1 MELEKRNTLILSIAQ
16 GLSVTTTNINMI
28 NTGLVGTI
36 LATHSSYATIPLSL
50 QFLTIALTLIPVS
63 LLMGKFGRRPMFLI
77 GAMSAFVGCLVIACA
92 IYYKLFSLFIL
103 GSILLGFSQ
112 ANQQFYRYAAADNVS
127 ISLKSKA
134 ISLVLAGGL
143 IAAILGP
150 EVSRY
155 SFDFFPDYIYLATYL
170 FAAIIQIINFL
181 ILIFI
186 NIKKPIPSKKTNR
199 PLGDVLLQKNL
210 IIAIL
215 AAAVGYSLMSF
226 IMTATP
232 LQIVN
237 VCKLG
242 DSASATV
249 IQWHVIAMFAP
260 SFFTGTIIN
269 SLGNR
274 KVMMI
279 GLFLYA
285 FSISFTIIGQ
295 TIEHFWIALF
305 LCGLGW
311 NFLYVGGSDIIA
323 KSALPEERAKVQGV
337 TDFIIFVFV
346 ATGSF
351 LAGALH
357 STLGWE
363 IMMFYT
369 SIPIFI
375 LFMSIII
382 INPDGGIKARY

>member
-1 MELEKRNTLILSIAQ
+1 LELEKRNTLILSVAQ
-16 GLSVTTTNINMI
+16 GLSITTTSINMI
-28 NTGLVGTI
+28 NTGLVGAM
-36 LATHSSYATIPLSL
+36 LATNPSYSTIPLSL

-63 LLMGKFGRRPMFLI
+63 LLMGKFGRRSMFLL
-77 GAMSAFVGCLVIACA
+77 GSLAAFIGCLIIA
-92 IYYKLFSLFIL
+92 FSIIDKSFYLFIV

-127 ISLKSKA
+127 NNLKSKA
-134 ISLVLAGGL
+134 ISLVLAGGV
-143 IAAILGP
+143 IAAVVGP

-155 SFDFFPDYIYLATYL
+155 SFDLFPDYIYLATYL
-170 FAAIIQIINFL
+170 LAASIQIINFT

-186 NIKKPIPSKKTNR
+186 KIKKPEVTAKKIR
-199 PLGDVLLQKNL
+199 PLKDILMQKTL

-237 VCKLG
+237 ICKLG
-242 DSASATV
+242 NSASSTV
-249 IQWHVIAMFAP
+249 IQWHIIAMFAP
-260 SFFTGTIIN
+260 SFFTGSII
-269 SLGNR
+269 SRFGNR
-274 KVMMI
+274 KVMLVGI
-279 GLFLYA
+279 ILYA
-285 FSISFTIIGQ
+285 FSVFFGILGDTVLN
-295 TIEHFWIALF
+295 FWIALF

-346 ATGSF
+346 AMGSF
-351 LAGALH
+351 LAGYLH
-357 STLGWE
+357 SNLGWE
-363 IMMFYT
+363 VMLFYT
-369 SIPIFI
+369 IIPISVIFI
-375 LFMSIII
+375 SIII
-382 INPDGGIKARY
+382 IKPQNLKLN

>member
-1 MELEKRNTLILSIAQ
+1 LELEKRNTLILSVAQ
-16 GLSVTTTNINMI
+16 GLSITTTSINMI
-28 NTGLVGTI
+28 NTGLVGAM
-36 LATHSSYATIPLSL
+36 LATNPSYSTIPLSI

-63 LLMGKFGRRPMFLI
+63 LLMGKFGRRSMFLL
-77 GAMSAFVGCLVIACA
+77 GSLAAFIGCLIIA
-92 IYYKLFSLFIL
+92 FSIIDKSFYLFIL

-127 ISLKSKA
+127 NNLKSKA
-134 ISLVLAGGL
+134 ISLVLAGGV
-143 IAAILGP
+143 IAAVVGP

-155 SFDFFPDYIYLATYL
+155 SFDLFPDYIYLATYL
-170 FAAIIQIINFL
+170 LAASIQIINFT

-186 NIKKPIPSKKTNR
+186 KIKKPGVTAKKIR
-199 PLGDVLLQKNL
+199 PLKDILIQKTL

-237 VCKLG
+237 ICKLG
-242 DSASATV
+242 NSASSTV
-249 IQWHVIAMFAP
+249 IQWHIIAMFAP
-260 SFFTGTIIN
+260 SFFTGSII
-269 SLGNR
+269 SRFGNR
-274 KVMMI
+274 KVMLVGI
-279 GLFLYA
+279 ILYA
-285 FSISFTIIGQ
+285 FSVFFGILGDTVLN
-295 TIEHFWIALF
+295 FWIALF

-346 ATGSF
+346 AMGSF
-351 LAGALH
+351 LAGYLH
-357 STLGWE
+357 SNLGWE
-363 IMMFYT
+363 IMLFYT
-369 SIPIFI
+369 IIPISLIFI
-375 LFMSIII
+375 GIII
-382 INPDGGIKARY
+382 IKPQNLKLN

>member
-1 MELEKRNTLILSIAQ
+1 MELEKRNTLILSVAQ
-16 GLSVTTTNINMI
+16 GLSITTTSINMI
-28 NTGLVGTI
+28 NTGLVGAM
-36 LATHSSYATIPLSL
+36 LATNPSYSTIPLSL

-63 LLMGKFGRRPMFLI
+63 LLMGKFGRRSMFLL
-77 GAMSAFVGCLVIACA
+77 GSLAAFIGCLIIA
-92 IYYKLFSLFIL
+92 FSIIDKSFYLFIL

-127 ISLKSKA
+127 NNLKSKA
-134 ISLVLAGGL
+134 ISLVLAGGI
-143 IAAILGP
+143 IAAVVGP

-155 SFDFFPDYIYLATYL
+155 SFDLFPDYIYLATYL
-170 FAAIIQIINFL
+170 LAASIQIINFT

-186 NIKKPIPSKKTNR
+186 KIKKPEVTAKKIR
-199 PLGDVLLQKNL
+199 PLKDILMQKTL

-237 VCKLG
+237 ICKLG
-242 DSASATV
+242 NSASSTV
-249 IQWHVIAMFAP
+249 IQWHIIAMFAP
-260 SFFTGTIIN
+260 SFFTGSII
-269 SLGNR
+269 SRFGNR
-274 KVMMI
+274 KVMLVGI
-279 GLFLYA
+279 ILYA
-285 FSISFTIIGQ
+285 FSVFFGILGDTVLN
-295 TIEHFWIALF
+295 FWIALF

-346 ATGSF
+346 AMGSF
-351 LAGALH
+351 LAGYLH
-357 STLGWE
+357 SNLGWE
-363 IMMFYT
+363 IMLFYT
-369 SIPIFI
+369 IIPILLIFI
-375 LFMSIII
+375 GIII
-382 INPDGGIKARY
+382 IKPQNLKLN

>member
-1 MELEKRNTLILSIAQ
+1 MEIDKRNILVLSIAQ
-16 GLSVTTTNINMI
+16 GLSITTTNINMI
-28 NTGLVGTI
+28 NTGLVGSI
-36 LATHSSYATIPLSL
+36 LAKDPSYATLPLSL
-50 QFLTIALTLIPVS
+50 QFLTIAITLIPVS
-63 LLMGKFGRRPMFLI
+63 LLMGKIGRRPMFLV
-77 GAMSAFVGCLVIACA
+77 GAMAAFTGCLIIACS
-92 IYYKLFSLFIL
+92 IYYKVFSLFIF

-112 ANQQFYRYAAADNVS
+112 ANQQFYRYAAADN
-127 ISLKSKA
+127 ITTKLKSKA

-143 IAAILGP
+143 IAAIVGP

-170 FAAIIQIINFL
+170 CAALIQIFNFG
-181 ILIFI
+181 ILIFVE
-186 NIKKPIPSKKTNR
+186 IKKPNPLKVSIR
-199 PLGDVLLQKNL
+199 PLSKILMRKTV

-215 AAAVGYSLMSF
+215 AASVGYSLMSF

-260 SFFTGTIIN
+260 SFFTGSIIN
-269 SLGNR
+269 LLGNR
-274 KVMMI
+274 KVMMMGVI
-279 GLFLYA
+279 LYIM
-285 FSISFTIIGQ
+285 SIFFGIMGQ
-295 TIEHFWIALF
+295 TIQYFWISLF

-337 TDFIIFVFV
+337 TDFIIFIFV
-346 ATGSF
+346 ASGSF
-351 LAGALH
+351 LAGILH
-357 STLGWE
+357 NNLGWE

-375 LFMSIII
+375 LFLSIVF
-382 INPDGGIKARY
+382 INPREIKPT

>member
-1 MELEKRNTLILSIAQ
+1 MDIDKRNILVLSVAQ
-16 GLSVTTTNINMI
+16 GLSITATNINMI

-36 LATHSSYATIPLSL
+36 LARDPSYATLPLSL
-50 QFLTIALTLIPVS
+50 QFLTIAITLIPVS
-63 LLMGKFGRRPMFLI
+63 LLMGKIGRRPMFLI
-77 GAMSAFVGCLVIACA
+77 GAMAAFIGCLIIAFS
-92 IYYKLFSLFIL
+92 IFNKVFSLFIF

-127 ISLKSKA
+127 TKLKSKA

-143 IAAILGP
+143 IAAIIGP

-155 SFDFFPDYIYLATYL
+155 SLNFFSDYTYLASYL
-170 FAAIIQIINFL
+170 CAALIQIFNFWV
-181 ILIFI
+181 LIFVK
-186 NIKKPIPSKKTNR
+186 IKKPKQTKNSVRALSKILLRKT
-199 PLGDVLLQKNL
+199 V

-215 AAAVGYSLMSF
+215 AASVGYSLMSF

-260 SFFTGTIIN
+260 SFFTGSIIN
-269 SLGNR
+269 LLGNR
-274 KVMMI
+274 KVMMM
-279 GLFLYA
+279 GVMLYIT
-285 FSISFTIIGQ
+285 SICFGIIGQ
-295 TIEHFWIALF
+295 TIQYFWISLF

-337 TDFIIFVFV
+337 TDFVIFIFV
-346 ATGSF
+346 ASGSF
-351 LAGALH
+351 LAGSLH
-357 STLGWE
+357 NNLGWE

-375 LFMSIII
+375 LFLSIVF
-382 INPDGGIKARY
+382 INPKEISAN

>member
-1 MELEKRNTLILSIAQ
+1 MELEKRNTLILSVAQ
-16 GLSVTTTNINMI
+16 GLSITTTSINMI
-28 NTGLVGTI
+28 NTGLVGAM
-36 LATHSSYATIPLSL
+36 LATNPSYSTIPLSL

-63 LLMGKFGRRPMFLI
+63 LLMGKFGRRSMFLF
-77 GAMSAFVGCLVIACA
+77 GSLAAFIGCLIIA
-92 IYYKLFSLFIL
+92 FSIIDKSFYLFIL

-127 ISLKSKA
+127 NNLKSKA
-134 ISLVLAGGL
+134 ISLVLAGGV
-143 IAAILGP
+143 IAAVVGP

-155 SFDFFPDYIYLATYL
+155 SFDLFPDYIYLATYL
-170 FAAIIQIINFL
+170 LAASIQIINFT

-186 NIKKPIPSKKTNR
+186 KIKKPEVTAKKIR
-199 PLGDVLLQKNL
+199 PLKDILMQKTL

-237 VCKLG
+237 ICRLG
-242 DSASATV
+242 NSASSTV
-249 IQWHVIAMFAP
+249 IQWHIIAMFAP
-260 SFFTGTIIN
+260 SFFTGSII
-269 SLGNR
+269 SRFGNR
-274 KVMMI
+274 KVMLVGI
-279 GLFLYA
+279 ILYA
-285 FSISFTIIGQ
+285 FSVFFGILGDTVLN
-295 TIEHFWIALF
+295 FWIALF

-346 ATGSF
+346 AMGSF
-351 LAGALH
+351 LAGYLH
-357 STLGWE
+357 SNLGWE
-363 IMMFYT
+363 IMLFYT
-369 SIPIFI
+369 IIPILLIFI
-375 LFMSIII
+375 GIII
-382 INPDGGIKARY
+382 IKPQNLKLN

>member
-1 MELEKRNTLILSIAQ
+1 LELEKRNTLILSVAQ
-16 GLSVTTTNINMI
+16 GLSITTTSINMI
-28 NTGLVGTI
+28 NTGLVGAL
-36 LATHSSYATIPLSL
+36 LATNPSYSTIPLSL

-77 GAMSAFVGCLVIACA
+77 GSMAAFLGCLTIAFA
-92 IYYKLFSLFIL
+92 IVDKSFSLFIL

-127 ISLKSKA
+127 NNQKSKA
-134 ISLVLAGGL
+134 ISLVLAGGI
-143 IAAILGP
+143 IAAVVGP

-155 SFDFFPDYIYLATYL
+155 SFDLLPDYIYLATYL
-170 FAAIIQIINFL
+170 LAALIQILNFI

-186 NIKKPIPSKKTNR
+186 KIKKPELRAQKLR
-199 PLGDVLLQKNL
+199 PLNEILMQKIL

-237 VCKLG
+237 ICKLG
-242 DSASATV
+242 NSASSTV
-249 IQWHVIAMFAP
+249 IQWHIIAMFAP
-260 SFFTGTIIN
+260 SFFTGSII
-269 SLGNR
+269 SRFGNR
-274 KVMMI
+274 KVMLAGI
-279 GLFLYA
+279 ILYA
-285 FSISFTIIGQ
+285 FSVFFGILGETVQ
-295 TIEHFWIALF
+295 NFWIALF

-346 ATGSF
+346 AMGSF
-351 LAGALH
+351 LAGYLH
-357 STLGWE
+357 NSLGWE
-363 IMMFYT
+363 IMLFYT
-369 SIPIFI
+369 TIPIVLIFI
-375 LFMSIII
+375 GIII
-382 INPDGGIKARY
+382 IKPQNLKLN

>member
-1 MELEKRNTLILSIAQ
+1 LELEKRNTLILSVAQ
-16 GLSVTTTNINMI
+16 GLSITTTSINMI
-28 NTGLVGTI
+28 NTGLVGAL
-36 LATHSSYATIPLSL
+36 LATNPSYSTIPLSL

-77 GAMSAFVGCLVIACA
+77 GSMAAFLGCLTIAFA
-92 IYYKLFSLFIL
+92 IVDKSFSLFIL

-127 ISLKSKA
+127 NNQKSKA
-134 ISLVLAGGL
+134 ISLVLAGGI
-143 IAAILGP
+143 IAAVVGP

-155 SFDFFPDYIYLATYL
+155 SFDLLPDYIYLATYL
-170 FAAIIQIINFL
+170 LAALIQILNFI

-186 NIKKPIPSKKTNR
+186 KIKKPEVRAQKLR
-199 PLGDVLLQKNL
+199 PLSDILMQQTL

-237 VCKLG
+237 ICKLG
-242 DSASATV
+242 NSASSTV
-249 IQWHVIAMFAP
+249 IQWHIIAMFAP
-260 SFFTGTIIN
+260 SFYTGSII
-269 SLGNR
+269 SRFGNR
-274 KVMMI
+274 KVMLAGI
-279 GLFLYA
+279 ILYA
-285 FSISFTIIGQ
+285 FSVFFGILGETVQ
-295 TIEHFWIALF
+295 NFWIALF

-346 ATGSF
+346 AMGSF
-351 LAGALH
+351 LAGYLH
-357 STLGWE
+357 SNLGWE
-363 IMMFYT
+363 IMLFYT
-369 SIPIFI
+369 TIPIILIFI
-375 LFMSIII
+375 GIII
-382 INPDGGIKARY
+382 IKPQKLTLN

>member
-1 MELEKRNTLILSIAQ
+1 MELEKRNTLILSVAQ
-16 GLSVTTTNINMI
+16 GLSITTTSINMI
-28 NTGLVGTI
+28 NTGLVGAM
-36 LATHSSYATIPLSL
+36 LATNPSYSTIPLSL

-63 LLMGKFGRRPMFLI
+63 LLMGKFGRRSMFLL
-77 GAMSAFVGCLVIACA
+77 GSLAAFIGCLIIA
-92 IYYKLFSLFIL
+92 FSIIDKSFYLFII

-127 ISLKSKA
+127 NNLKSKA
-134 ISLVLAGGL
+134 ISLVLAGGV
-143 IAAILGP
+143 IAAVVGP

-155 SFDFFPDYIYLATYL
+155 SFDLFPDYIYLATYL
-170 FAAIIQIINFL
+170 LAASIQIINFT

-186 NIKKPIPSKKTNR
+186 KIKKPEVTTKNIR
-199 PLGDVLLQKNL
+199 PLKDILMQKTL

-237 VCKLG
+237 ICKLG
-242 DSASATV
+242 NSASSTV
-249 IQWHVIAMFAP
+249 IQWHIIAMFAP
-260 SFFTGTIIN
+260 SFFTGSII
-269 SLGNR
+269 SRFGNR
-274 KVMMI
+274 KVMLVGI
-279 GLFLYA
+279 ILYA
-285 FSISFTIIGQ
+285 FSVFFGILGDTVLN
-295 TIEHFWIALF
+295 FWIALF

-346 ATGSF
+346 AMGSF
-351 LAGALH
+351 LAGYLH
-357 STLGWE
+357 SNLGWE
-363 IMMFYT
+363 VMLFYT
-369 SIPIFI
+369 IIPISVIFI
-375 LFMSIII
+375 SIII
-382 INPDGGIKARY
+382 IKPQNLKLN

>member
-1 MELEKRNTLILSIAQ
+1 MQLEKRNTLILSIAQ
-16 GLSVTTTNINMI
+16 GLSITTTNINMI

-36 LATHSSYATIPLSL
+36 LSTNSALATIPLSL

-77 GAMSAFVGCLVIACA
+77 GALCAFIGCLIIAFS
-92 IYYKLFSLFIL
+92 ILSKSFSLFIL

-127 ISLKSKA
+127 SNLKSKA
-134 ISLVLAGGL
+134 ISLVLAGGV
-143 IAAILGP
+143 IAAIVGP
-150 EVSRY
+150 EISKY
-155 SFDFFPDYIYLATYL
+155 SFDFFPNYIYLASYL
-170 FAAIIQIINFL
+170 FAAVIQILNFI
-181 ILIFI
+181 ILVFI
-186 NIKKPIPSKKTNR
+186 KIEKPKLNQNPIR
-199 PLGDVLLQKNL
+199 PLSSILFQKQL

-215 AAAVGYSLMSF
+215 AAAIGYSLMSF

-242 DSASATV
+242 DEASASV
-249 IQWHVIAMFAP
+249 IQWHVIAMFTP
-260 SFFTGTIIN
+260 SFFTGFIIMK
-269 SLGNR
+269 LGSR

-279 GLFLYA
+279 GVLIYIV
-285 FSISFTIIGQ
+285 SISFAIIGQ
-295 TIEHFWIALF
+295 TFQHFWMSLF

-311 NFLYVGGSDIIA
+311 NFLYVGGSDVIA

-337 TDFIIFVFV
+337 TDFIIFSFV
-346 ATGSF
+346 AIGSF
-351 LAGALH
+351 FAGVLH
-357 STLGWE
+357 TKIGWE

-369 SIPIFI
+369 SIPIII
-375 LFMSIII
+375 LLISIMA
-382 INPDGGIKARY
+382 IKPQEISLE

>member
-1 MELEKRNTLILSIAQ
+1 MELERRNTLILSVAQ
-16 GLSVTTTNINMI
+16 GLSITTTSINMI
-28 NTGLVGTI
+28 NTGLVGAL
-36 LATHSSYATIPLSL
+36 LATNPSYSTIPLSL

-77 GAMSAFVGCLVIACA
+77 GSMAAFLGCLTIAFA
-92 IYYKLFSLFIL
+92 IVDKSFSLFIL

-127 ISLKSKA
+127 NNQKSKA
-134 ISLVLAGGL
+134 ISLVLAGGI
-143 IAAILGP
+143 IAAVGGP

-155 SFDFFPDYIYLATYL
+155 SFDLLPDYIYLATYL
-170 FAAIIQIINFL
+170 LAALIQILNFI

-186 NIKKPIPSKKTNR
+186 KIKKPEVRAQKLR
-199 PLGDVLLQKNL
+199 PLSDILMQQTL

-237 VCKLG
+237 ICKLG
-242 DSASATV
+242 NSASSTV
-249 IQWHVIAMFAP
+249 IQWHIIAMFAP
-260 SFFTGTIIN
+260 SFFTGSII
-269 SLGNR
+269 SRFGNR
-274 KVMMI
+274 KVMLAGI
-279 GLFLYA
+279 ILYA
-285 FSISFTIIGQ
+285 FSVFFGILGETVQ
-295 TIEHFWIALF
+295 NFWIALF

-346 ATGSF
+346 AMGSF
-351 LAGALH
+351 LAGYLH
-357 STLGWE
+357 SNLGWE
-363 IMMFYT
+363 IMLFYT
-369 SIPIFI
+369 TIPIILIFI
-375 LFMSIII
+375 GIII
-382 INPDGGIKARY
+382 IKPQKLKLN

>member
-1 MELEKRNTLILSIAQ
+1 MEIDKRNILVLSIAQ
-16 GLSVTTTNINMI
+16 GLSITTTNINMI
-28 NTGLVGTI
+28 NTGLVGSI
-36 LATHSSYATIPLSL
+36 LAKDPSYATLPLSL
-50 QFLTIALTLIPVS
+50 QFLTIAITLIPVS
-63 LLMGKFGRRPMFLI
+63 LLMGKIGRRPMFLV
-77 GAMSAFVGCLVIACA
+77 GAMAAFTGCIIIACS
-92 IYYKLFSLFIL
+92 IYYKVFSLFIF

-112 ANQQFYRYAAADNVS
+112 ANQQFYRYAAADN
-127 ISLKSKA
+127 ITTKLKSKA

-143 IAAILGP
+143 IAAIVGP

-170 FAAIIQIINFL
+170 CAALIQIFNFG
-181 ILIFI
+181 ILIFVE
-186 NIKKPIPSKKTNR
+186 IKKPNPLKVSIR
-199 PLGDVLLQKNL
+199 PLSKILMRKTV

-215 AAAVGYSLMSF
+215 AASVGYSLMSF

-260 SFFTGTIIN
+260 SFFTGSIIN
-269 SLGNR
+269 LLGNR
-274 KVMMI
+274 KVMVM
-279 GLFLYA
+279 GVMLYIM
-285 FSISFTIIGQ
+285 SICFGIMGQ
-295 TIEHFWIALF
+295 TIQYFWISLF

-337 TDFIIFVFV
+337 TDFIIFIFV
-346 ATGSF
+346 ASGSF
-351 LAGALH
+351 LAGNLH
-357 STLGWE
+357 NNLGWE
-363 IMMFYT
+363 IMMLYT

-375 LFMSIII
+375 LFLSIVF
-382 INPDGGIKARY
+382 INPKEIRAN

>member
-1 MELEKRNTLILSIAQ
+1 MDIDKRNILVLSVAQ
-16 GLSVTTTNINMI
+16 GLSITATNINMI

-36 LATHSSYATIPLSL
+36 LARDPSYATLPLSL
-50 QFLTIALTLIPVS
+50 QFLTIAITLIPVS
-63 LLMGKFGRRPMFLI
+63 LLMGKIGRRPMFLI
-77 GAMSAFVGCLVIACA
+77 GAMAAFIGCLIIAFS
-92 IYYKLFSLFIL
+92 IFNKVFSLFIF

-127 ISLKSKA
+127 TKLKSKA

-143 IAAILGP
+143 IAAIIGP

-155 SFDFFPDYIYLATYL
+155 SFDFFSDYIYLASYL
-170 FAAIIQIINFL
+170 CAALIQIFNFWV
-181 ILIFI
+181 LIFVK
-186 NIKKPIPSKKTNR
+186 IKKPKQTKNSVRALSKILLRKT
-199 PLGDVLLQKNL
+199 V

-215 AAAVGYSLMSF
+215 AASVGYSLMSF

-260 SFFTGTIIN
+260 SFFTGSIIN
-269 SLGNR
+269 FLGNR
-274 KVMMI
+274 KVMMM
-279 GLFLYA
+279 GVMLYIM
-285 FSISFTIIGQ
+285 SICFGIMGQ
-295 TIEHFWIALF
+295 TIQYFWISLF

-311 NFLYVGGSDIIA
+311 NFLYVGGSDVIA

-337 TDFIIFVFV
+337 TDFIIFIFV
-346 ATGSF
+346 ASGSF
-351 LAGALH
+351 LAGSLH
-357 STLGWE
+357 NNLGWE
-363 IMMFYT
+363 IMMLYT

-375 LFMSIII
+375 LFLSIVF
-382 INPDGGIKARY
+382 INPKEIRAN

>member
-1 MELEKRNTLILSIAQ
+1 MELEKRNTLILSVAQ
-16 GLSVTTTNINMI
+16 GLSITTTSINMI
-28 NTGLVGTI
+28 NTGLVGAM
-36 LATHSSYATIPLSL
+36 LATNPSYSTIPLSL

-63 LLMGKFGRRPMFLI
+63 LLMGKFGRRSMFLL
-77 GAMSAFVGCLVIACA
+77 GSLAAFIGCLIIA
-92 IYYKLFSLFIL
+92 FSIIDKSFYLFIL

-127 ISLKSKA
+127 NNLKSKA
-134 ISLVLAGGL
+134 ISLVLAGGV
-143 IAAILGP
+143 IAAVVGP

-155 SFDFFPDYIYLATYL
+155 SFDLFPDYIYLATYL
-170 FAAIIQIINFL
+170 LAASIQIINFT

-186 NIKKPIPSKKTNR
+186 KIKKPEVTEKKIR
-199 PLGDVLLQKNL
+199 PLKDILMQKTL

-237 VCKLG
+237 ICKLG
-242 DSASATV
+242 NSASSTV
-249 IQWHVIAMFAP
+249 IQWHIIAMFAP
-260 SFFTGTIIN
+260 SFFTGSII
-269 SLGNR
+269 SRFGNR
-274 KVMMI
+274 KVMLVGI
-279 GLFLYA
+279 ILYA
-285 FSISFTIIGQ
+285 FSVFFGILGDTVLN
-295 TIEHFWIALF
+295 FWIALF

-346 ATGSF
+346 AMGSF
-351 LAGALH
+351 LAGYLH
-357 STLGWE
+357 SNLGWE
-363 IMMFYT
+363 IMLFYT
-369 SIPIFI
+369 IIPILLIFI
-375 LFMSIII
+375 GIII
-382 INPDGGIKARY
+382 IKPQNLKLN

>member
-1 MELEKRNTLILSIAQ
+1 MELEKRNTLILSVAQ
-16 GLSVTTTNINMI
+16 GLSITTTSINMI
-28 NTGLVGTI
+28 NTGLVGAM
-36 LATHSSYATIPLSL
+36 LATNPSYSTIPLSL

-63 LLMGKFGRRPMFLI
+63 LLMGKFGRRSMFLL
-77 GAMSAFVGCLVIACA
+77 GSLAAFIGCLIIA
-92 IYYKLFSLFIL
+92 FSIIDKSFYLFIL

-127 ISLKSKA
+127 NNLKSKA
-134 ISLVLAGGL
+134 ISLVLAGGV
-143 IAAILGP
+143 IAAVVGP

-155 SFDFFPDYIYLATYL
+155 SFDLFPDYIYLATYL
-170 FAAIIQIINFL
+170 LAASIQIINFT

-186 NIKKPIPSKKTNR
+186 KIKKPEVTAKKLR
-199 PLGDVLLQKNL
+199 PLKDILMQKTL

-237 VCKLG
+237 ICKLG
-242 DSASATV
+242 NSASSTV
-249 IQWHVIAMFAP
+249 IQWHIIAMFAP
-260 SFFTGTIIN
+260 SFFTGSII
-269 SLGNR
+269 SRFGNR
-274 KVMMI
+274 KVMLVGI
-279 GLFLYA
+279 ILYA
-285 FSISFTIIGQ
+285 FSVFFGILGDTVLN
-295 TIEHFWIALF
+295 FWIALF

-346 ATGSF
+346 AMGSF
-351 LAGALH
+351 LAGYLH
-357 STLGWE
+357 SNLGWE
-363 IMMFYT
+363 IMLFYT
-369 SIPIFI
+369 IIPILLIFI
-375 LFMSIII
+375 GIII
-382 INPDGGIKARY
+382 IKPQNLKLN

>member
-1 MELEKRNTLILSIAQ
+1 MELEKRNTLILSVAQ
-16 GLSVTTTNINMI
+16 GLSITTTSINMI
-28 NTGLVGTI
+28 NTGLVGAL
-36 LATHSSYATIPLSL
+36 LATNPSYSTIPLSL

-77 GAMSAFVGCLVIACA
+77 GSMAAFLGCLTIAFA
-92 IYYKLFSLFIL
+92 IVDKSFSLFIL

-127 ISLKSKA
+127 NNQKSKA
-134 ISLVLAGGL
+134 ISLVLAGGI
-143 IAAILGP
+143 IAAVVGP

-155 SFDFFPDYIYLATYL
+155 SFDLLPDYIYLATYL
-170 FAAIIQIINFL
+170 LAALIQILNFI

-186 NIKKPIPSKKTNR
+186 KIKKPEVRAQKLR
-199 PLGDVLLQKNL
+199 PLSDILMQQTL

-237 VCKLG
+237 ICKLG
-242 DSASATV
+242 NSASSTV
-249 IQWHVIAMFAP
+249 IQWHIIAMFAP
-260 SFFTGTIIN
+260 SFFTGSII
-269 SLGNR
+269 SRFGNK
-274 KVMMI
+274 KVMLAGI
-279 GLFLYA
+279 ILYA
-285 FSISFTIIGQ
+285 FSVFFGILGETVQ
-295 TIEHFWIALF
+295 NFWIALF

-346 ATGSF
+346 AMGSF
-351 LAGALH
+351 LAGYLH
-357 STLGWE
+357 SNLGWE
-363 IMMFYT
+363 IMLFCT
-369 SIPIFI
+369 TIPIILIFI
-375 LFMSIII
+375 GIII
-382 INPDGGIKARY
+382 IKPQKLKLN

>member
-1 MELEKRNTLILSIAQ
+1 MELEKRNTLILSVAQ
-16 GLSVTTTNINMI
+16 GLSITTTSINMI
-28 NTGLVGTI
+28 NTGLVGAM
-36 LATHSSYATIPLSL
+36 LATNPSYSTIPLSL

-63 LLMGKFGRRPMFLI
+63 LLMGKFGRRSMFLL
-77 GAMSAFVGCLVIACA
+77 GSLAAFIGCLIIA
-92 IYYKLFSLFIL
+92 FSIIDKSFYLFIL

-127 ISLKSKA
+127 NNLKSKA
-134 ISLVLAGGL
+134 ISLVLAGGI
-143 IAAILGP
+143 IAAVVGP

-155 SFDFFPDYIYLATYL
+155 SFDLFPDYIYLATYL
-170 FAAIIQIINFL
+170 LAASIQIINFT

-186 NIKKPIPSKKTNR
+186 KIKKPEVTAKKIR
-199 PLGDVLLQKNL
+199 PLKDILMQNTL

-237 VCKLG
+237 ICKLG
-242 DSASATV
+242 NSASSTV
-249 IQWHVIAMFAP
+249 IQWHIIAMFAP
-260 SFFTGTIIN
+260 SFFTGSII
-269 SLGNR
+269 SRFGNR
-274 KVMMI
+274 KVMLVGI
-279 GLFLYA
+279 ILYA
-285 FSISFTIIGQ
+285 FSVFFGILGDTVLN
-295 TIEHFWIALF
+295 FWIALF

-346 ATGSF
+346 AMGSF
-351 LAGALH
+351 LAGYLH
-357 STLGWE
+357 SNLGWE
-363 IMMFYT
+363 IMLFYT
-369 SIPIFI
+369 IIPISLIFI
-375 LFMSIII
+375 GIII
-382 INPDGGIKARY
+382 IKPQNLKLN

>member
-1 MELEKRNTLILSIAQ
+1 MELEKRNTLILSVAQ
-16 GLSVTTTNINMI
+16 GLSITTTSINMI
-28 NTGLVGTI
+28 NTGLVGAM
-36 LATHSSYATIPLSL
+36 LATNPSYSTIPLSL

-63 LLMGKFGRRPMFLI
+63 LLMGKFGRRSMFLF
-77 GAMSAFVGCLVIACA
+77 GSLAAFIGCLIIA
-92 IYYKLFSLFIL
+92 FSIIDKSFYLFIL

-127 ISLKSKA
+127 NNLKSKA
-134 ISLVLAGGL
+134 ISLVLAGGV
-143 IAAILGP
+143 IAAVVGP

-155 SFDFFPDYIYLATYL
+155 SFDLFPDYIYLATYL
-170 FAAIIQIINFL
+170 LAASIQIINFT

-186 NIKKPIPSKKTNR
+186 KIKKPEVTAKKLR
-199 PLGDVLLQKNL
+199 PLKDILMQKTL

-237 VCKLG
+237 ICKLG
-242 DSASATV
+242 NSASSTV
-249 IQWHVIAMFAP
+249 IQWHIIAMFAP
-260 SFFTGTIIN
+260 SFFTGSII
-269 SLGNR
+269 SRFGNR
-274 KVMMI
+274 KVMLVGI
-279 GLFLYA
+279 ILYA
-285 FSISFTIIGQ
+285 FSIFFGILGDTVLN
-295 TIEHFWIALF
+295 FWIALF

-346 ATGSF
+346 AMGSF
-351 LAGALH
+351 LAGYLH
-357 STLGWE
+357 SNLGWE
-363 IMMFYT
+363 IMLFYT
-369 SIPIFI
+369 IIPILLIFI
-375 LFMSIII
+375 GIII
-382 INPDGGIKARY
+382 IKPQNLKLN

>member
-1 MELEKRNTLILSIAQ
+1 MELEKRNTLILSVAQ
-16 GLSVTTTNINMI
+16 GLSITTTSINMI
-28 NTGLVGTI
+28 NTGLVGAM
-36 LATHSSYATIPLSL
+36 LATNPSYSTIPLSL

-63 LLMGKFGRRPMFLI
+63 LLMGKFGRRLMFLL
-77 GAMSAFVGCLVIACA
+77 GSLAAFIGCLIIA
-92 IYYKLFSLFIL
+92 FSIIDKSFYLFIL

-127 ISLKSKA
+127 NNLKSKA
-134 ISLVLAGGL
+134 ISLVLAGGV
-143 IAAILGP
+143 IAAVVGP

-155 SFDFFPDYIYLATYL
+155 SFDLFPDYIYLATYL
-170 FAAIIQIINFL
+170 LAALIQIINFT

-186 NIKKPIPSKKTNR
+186 KIKKPEVTAKKIR
-199 PLGDVLLQKNL
+199 PLKDILMQKTL

-237 VCKLG
+237 ICKLG
-242 DSASATV
+242 NSASSTV
-249 IQWHVIAMFAP
+249 IQWHIIAMFAP
-260 SFFTGTIIN
+260 SFFTGSII
-269 SLGNR
+269 SRFGNR
-274 KVMMI
+274 KVMLVGI
-279 GLFLYA
+279 ILYA
-285 FSISFTIIGQ
+285 FSVFFGILGDTVLN
-295 TIEHFWIALF
+295 FWIALF

-346 ATGSF
+346 AMGSF
-351 LAGALH
+351 LAGYLH
-357 STLGWE
+357 SNLGWE
-363 IMMFYT
+363 VMLFYT
-369 SIPIFI
+369 IIPISVIFI
-375 LFMSIII
+375 SIII
-382 INPDGGIKARY
+382 IKPQNLKLN

>member
-1 MELEKRNTLILSIAQ
+1 MELEKRNTLILSVAQ
-16 GLSVTTTNINMI
+16 GLSITTTSINMI
-28 NTGLVGTI
+28 NTGLVGAL
-36 LATHSSYATIPLSL
+36 LATNPSYSTIPLSL

-77 GAMSAFVGCLVIACA
+77 GSMAAFLGCLTIAFA
-92 IYYKLFSLFIL
+92 IVDKSFSLFIL

-127 ISLKSKA
+127 NNQKSKA
-134 ISLVLAGGL
+134 ISLVLAGGI
-143 IAAILGP
+143 IAAVVGP

-155 SFDFFPDYIYLATYL
+155 SFDLLPDYIYLATYL
-170 FAAIIQIINFL
+170 LAALIQILNFI

-186 NIKKPIPSKKTNR
+186 KIKKPEVRAQKLR
-199 PLGDVLLQKNL
+199 PLSDILMQQTL

-237 VCKLG
+237 ICKLG
-242 DSASATV
+242 NSASSTV
-249 IQWHVIAMFAP
+249 IQWHIIAMFAP
-260 SFFTGTIIN
+260 SFFTGSII
-269 SLGNR
+269 SRFGNR
-274 KVMMI
+274 KVMLAGI
-279 GLFLYA
+279 ILYA
-285 FSISFTIIGQ
+285 FSVFFGILGETVQ
-295 TIEHFWIALF
+295 NFWIALF

-346 ATGSF
+346 AMGSF
-351 LAGALH
+351 LAGYLH
-357 STLGWE
+357 SNLGWE
-363 IMMFYT
+363 IMLFYT
-369 SIPIFI
+369 IIPIVLIFI
-375 LFMSIII
+375 GIII
-382 INPDGGIKARY
+382 IKPQNLKLN